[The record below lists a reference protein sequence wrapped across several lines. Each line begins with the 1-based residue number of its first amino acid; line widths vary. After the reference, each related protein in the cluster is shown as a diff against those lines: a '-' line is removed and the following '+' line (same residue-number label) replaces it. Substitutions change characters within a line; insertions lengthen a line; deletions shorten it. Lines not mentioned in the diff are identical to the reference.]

1 MLRSFFFNSFIC
13 LLALSCTA
21 AEYSNP
27 VLIRNFRGRA
37 VDLGVADPSVIQG
50 DDGWLY
56 AFSTNRVVLKSR
68 DGCEWLIHSRNVIP
82 RPAWGD
88 EYYGRPINA
97 GVWAPDVRKVQ
108 GRWIFYYSLSAWG
121 LPCGIGYAIAENAG
135 GPYVDQG
142 KLFNCTEIGI
152 ENCIDPQVFVE
163 DDGSVFMVVGSF
175 RGIYLI
181 ELTRDGTACLN
192 GVEYQKAHKTLLA
205 GYPGP
210 WDGSTYEGSYIVKKG
225 EFYYYFGSVGTCCE
239 KEKST
244 YKVYVAR
251 AKNIRG
257 PYCGAD
263 GVPITRSGHGT
274 TYGNLVVEAPKTSP
288 QSASKTVAGPGH
300 NSVFVDANGDWWLYY
315 HAYTSLDGFRTRHFF
330 MDKMVWD
337 EDGFPHVENK
347 TPSFQQRREGPKL
360 APSTAD

>member
-13 LLALSCTA
+13 LLALSCSA

-68 DGCEWLIHSRNVIP
+68 DGCAWQIHSRNVIP

-108 GRWIFYYSLSAWG
+108 GRWIYYYSLSAWG
-121 LPCGIGYAIAENAG
+121 LPCGIGYAVAENAG

-163 DDGSVFMVVGSF
+163 DDGSV
-175 RGIYLI
+175 
-181 ELTRDGTACLN
+181 
-192 GVEYQKAHKTLLA
+192 
-205 GYPGP
+205 
-210 WDGSTYEGSYIVKKG
+210 
-225 EFYYYFGSVGTCCE
+225 
-239 KEKST
+239 
-244 YKVYVAR
+244 
-251 AKNIRG
+251 
-257 PYCGAD
+257 
-263 GVPITRSGHGT
+263 
-274 TYGNLVVEAPKTSP
+274 
-288 QSASKTVAGPGH
+288 
-300 NSVFVDANGDWWLYY
+300 
-315 HAYTSLDGFRTRHFF
+315 
-330 MDKMVWD
+330 
-337 EDGFPHVENK
+337 
-347 TPSFQQRREGPKL
+347 
-360 APSTAD
+360 